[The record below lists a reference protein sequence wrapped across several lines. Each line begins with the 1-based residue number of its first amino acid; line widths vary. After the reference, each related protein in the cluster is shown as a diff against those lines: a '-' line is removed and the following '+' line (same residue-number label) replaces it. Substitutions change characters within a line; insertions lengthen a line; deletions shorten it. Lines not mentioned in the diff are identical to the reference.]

1 LLIDVSTLC
10 HLMWLSSTALLLA
23 TAAAAVIDALP
34 PLLRASRIIIPC
46 SPLIPCAKGQLD
58 TAGLLAL
65 RHLALSTAL
74 HIIKIYNATQPLDEA
89 TSQLLQQLLSED
101 EWSAMRSSLLAAL
114 QELTDTFP
122 MDYYPAGAPPNRQH
136 LLALQSAVAALQDA
150 WKETSPAKSKQQQQ
164 QQQGGGQA
172 AELSVGHAAVT
183 VAPDTG
189 AAGEA
194 AADVFKDP
202 LVVEGSP
209 AAMVLARM
217 NTVHLIKLLQ
227 DLVLLLEQ
235 LYEVVAQVSGHMI
248 TYRCC

>member
-1 LLIDVSTLC
+1 
-10 HLMWLSSTALLLA
+10 M
-23 TAAAAVIDALP
+23 
-34 PLLRASRIIIPC
+34 
-46 SPLIPCAKGQLD
+46 
-58 TAGLLAL
+58 

-101 EWSAMRSSLLAAL
+101 EWSAMRSSLLATL

-122 MDYYPAGAPPNRQH
+122 MDYYPASAPPNRQH

-150 WKETSPAKSKQQQQ
+150 WKETTPTKSKQQQQ
-164 QQQGGGQA
+164 QQQQEPQQGGGQA
-172 AELSVGHAAVT
+172 AELESSHAAVT
-183 VAPDTG
+183 VAPDTA

-194 AADVFKDP
+194 AADAFKDP